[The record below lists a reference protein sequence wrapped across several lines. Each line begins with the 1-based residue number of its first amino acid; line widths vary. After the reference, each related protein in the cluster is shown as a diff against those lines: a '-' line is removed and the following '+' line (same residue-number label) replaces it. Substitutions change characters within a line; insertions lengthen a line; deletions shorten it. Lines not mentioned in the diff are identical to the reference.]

1 MKSILL
7 NTSAKYKN
15 NKFQIKYLKAKKNN
29 IVLFATYSAVWD
41 KENSIF
47 YRAYNF
53 FIYFNRNKRAVHY
66 IENNPV
72 YPCYSCC
79 EFNSNSNMSSNN
91 INSFMNS
98 FQRNAFELLNE
109 VIDEEYKNKK

>member
-1 MKSILL
+1 MKSMKL

-29 IVLFATYSAVWD
+29 IILFAVYAAEWD
-41 KENSIF
+41 EEDGIF

-66 IENNPV
+66 VGNNSA
-72 YPCYSCC
+72 YACYTLI
-79 EFNSNSNMSSNN
+79 SNNNMS
-91 INSFMNS
+91 SFMNS
-98 FQRNAFELLNE
+98 FQRDAKRFLDNVL
-109 VIDEEYKNKK
+109 D

>member
-1 MKSILL
+1 MKSMKL

-29 IVLFATYSAVWD
+29 IVLFAVYAAVWN

-66 IENNPV
+66 IGNNSA
-72 YPCYSCC
+72 YACYTLI
-79 EFNSNSNMSSNN
+79 SNNNMS
-91 INSFMNS
+91 SFMNS
-98 FQRNAFELLNE
+98 FNRDASKFLNE
-109 VIDEEYKNKK
+109 VMS